1 MKRVIALLSSLA
13 LLLAL
18 CACTSDSEPVTADGG
33 YMLWYAVERGS
44 NRSDSAAVYREMREW
59 ASTPSAYGLME
70 TLLRGPQSEDLYSPF
85 PSGVSIRFLIT
96 ERETI
101 WVNLSEEYGNL
112 SGIDLTLADYCIALT
127 LCQLP
132 GIENVRITVE
142 GETIHNRNRQ
152 TLREG
157 DVLLSGIEEEPD
169 TFLAALYFPDSSGR
183 ALTVEYRQV
192 VRTAD
197 QDAVDVVMEE
207 LLLGPMEGVGNRALP
222 QGTRTRSLSVR
233 DGICYVDL
241 SKEFVVNAPQ
251 TAEEAGLTLYAL
263 VNTLCVRSGVSQVQL
278 LIEGEKVDLYGTVS
292 VRTPLSANFDLV
304 SN

>member
-1 MKRVIALLSSLA
+1 MKRILALLISLA
-13 LLLAL
+13 LLLSL
-18 CACTSDSEPVTADGG
+18 CACTVEENAAADGG
-33 YMLWYAVERGS
+33 YMLWFAVARDS
-44 NRSDSAAVYREMREW
+44 KRNDSAAVYREMREW
-59 ASTPSAYGLME
+59 SNAPSAYGLIAA
-70 TLLRGPQSEDLYSPF
+70 LLRGPQSEDLYSPF
-85 PSGVSIRFLIT
+85 PPNTSLNFLLT
-96 ERETI
+96 EGETA
-101 WVNLSEEYGNL
+101 WVDLSEEYASL
-112 SGIDLTLADYCIALT
+112 SGVDLTIADYCIALT

-132 GIENVRITVE
+132 EIESVKITVK
-142 GETIHNRNRQ
+142 GESIQDRNRQ

-169 TFLAALYFPDSSGR
+169 TFLAALYFPDSSEK

-192 VRTAD
+192 VRAED

-207 LLLGPMEGVGNRALP
+207 LLHGPMEGIGSRSMP
-222 QGTRTRSLSVR
+222 TGTRARSLAVS

-241 SKEFVVNAPQ
+241 SREFVTNAPQ
-251 TAEEAGLTLYAL
+251 TAEEAGLMLYAL

-278 LIEGEKVDLYGTVS
+278 LIEGERVDFYGSVS